1 MSKVLVVDD
10 KPMMRDSVGSPLT
23 RAGFTVI
30 AAGDG
35 AAALKQVA
43 KHRPAAVITDLKMPE
58 MTGLELLENI
68 RKSDADLPVV
78 LMTAYG
84 TVHDAVAAMK
94 HGAHDFVTKPF
105 DAEQL
110 ALVIRKAVEH
120 RELKAENAA
129 LRAAAHANQEA
140 DAPAFIG
147 HSPQMRRVARLI
159 SQVAASQSTV
169 LICGESGTGKEVVA
183 RAIHAYST
191 RRDKVM
197 LSVNCAA
204 LSASLLESE
213 LFGHE
218 RGAFTGADQ
227 LRKGRF
233 ELADGGTIFLD
244 EISEIGPQLQAK
256 LLRVLQEGQFERV
269 GSSSTMDIDA
279 RVIATT
285 NRNLTRSVAAGDFR
299 QDLYFRLNVLPIEL
313 PPLRERLED
322 IQPLAEHFLKRVADR
337 EGREPRTLEAEAI
350 DLLHRYPWPGNV
362 RELQN
367 ICERA
372 SVLCRGAVIKAN
384 LIEPWLIEPD
394 EIFAAAAAGSVAKRT
409 TSLSDDDGE
418 PAVVESAST
427 ATATLERPAAERFE
441 VKPLEEVEREQII
454 RTLGRFNGNRQ
465 KSAKALGIGVRTL
478 GLKLKK
484 WKEANLVEQTL

>member
-10 KPMMRDSVGSPLT
+10 KPMMRDAVGSTLT
-23 RAGFTVI
+23 RAGFSVI

-68 RKSDADLPVV
+68 RKTDADLPVV

-84 TVHDAVAAMK
+84 TVSDAVAAMK

-105 DAEQL
+105 DPEQL
-110 ALVIRKAVEH
+110 AIVITKAVEH
-120 RELKAENAA
+120 RALKAENAA
-129 LRAAAHANQEA
+129 LRAAASAASDAQ
-140 DAPAFIG
+140 APAFIG
-147 HSPQMRRVARLI
+147 QSPQLRRVARLI

-183 RAIHAYST
+183 RAIHAYSQ

-233 ELADGGTIFLD
+233 ELADGGTLLLD

-269 GSSSTMDIDA
+269 GSSATMDIDA

-313 PPLRERLED
+313 PPLRDRVED
-322 IQPLAEHFLKRVADR
+322 IEPLAEHFLKRVAER
-337 EGREPRTLEAEAI
+337 EGKEPRTLEADALE
-350 DLLHRYPWPGNV
+350 LLAAYPWPGNV

-372 SVLCRGAVIKAN
+372 SVLCRGSVIKAS
-384 LIEPWLIEPD
+384 LIRPWLIEPD
-394 EIFAAAAAGSVAKRT
+394 EVFAAAAAGSVT
-409 TSLSDDDGE
+409 TPTTKLTE
-418 PAVVESAST
+418 TIERESAGSM
-427 ATATLERPAAERFE
+427 APAALPPEAFE
-441 VKPLEEVEREQII
+441 VRPLEVVEREQII
-454 RTLGRFNGNRQ
+454 RTLGEFNGNRQ
-465 KSAKALGIGVRTL
+465 RSAKALGIGVRTL

-484 WKEANLVEQTL
+484 WKEANLVAQTL